1 MYTIRKTLSRRRI
14 MQLRKK
20 PLREDEFIAVL
31 SRCERGNSESEDA
44 FQGFTDHI
52 TDLAK
57 RRKMAKSN
65 GDGEKGGGDS
75 GKKKKKKKK

>member
-1 MYTIRKTLSRRRI
+1 

-44 FQGFTDHI
+44 FQGFTDYI

-65 GDGEKGGGDS
+65 GDGEKGGGDG